1 MTGQAE
7 PAPVLNGVVPSM
19 EQQYLLWG
27 GFLLFVVAMLALDLG
42 VFHRKAHVI
51 HMREALASTAVWITL
66 DLVFNAGIAYFGGL
80 QAGVEFLKGIS
91 SRSRSAWTTC
101 SCFC

>member
-1 MTGQAE
+1 
-7 PAPVLNGVVPSM
+7 M

-51 HMREALASTAVWITL
+51 HIARRRAPAWCAYSNGLADTVCRA
-66 DLVFNAGIAYFGGL
+66 
-80 QAGVEFLKGIS
+80 
-91 SRSRSAWTTC
+91 
-101 SCFC
+101 